1 MASSTLHSA
10 SIARF
15 TIWAARLVVFAAF
28 FDLFVQFPTIAPYA
42 ESLGASAAFVGIIV
56 AAYSFTNLFGNLGA
70 GYILD
75 RWGRRS
81 PMLLGMAITVIAV
94 FSYSLVQTPEQ
105 MMAARA
111 VHGIGAAV
119 LAPGAFSII
128 GDRTASDR
136 WGRAMGLTGALI
148 AVAALIGP
156 PAAGILRDIWGANV
170 VFYVDCAFILITLV
184 AFILITRD
192 DSLTVSEEKSDPQT
206 ASPEDTRK
214 KPALWSA
221 YAAAFAITVGIGAL
235 VTHLPLMLEEQGETA
250 ARSGYSFGVYALV
263 AMLVMAS
270 PISRSGD
277 RFGRFGP
284 LILGLVGV
292 AAGLALLG
300 VLEGYGGVVVG
311 MAVFGLGYGLVF
323 PAATALVA
331 SATGADRRGMAFG
344 VFYAVY
350 SFGVVVGA
358 SGSGRLASLS
368 DDLVGL
374 PFLVAAAV
382 VLAAVPIV
390 AAVRY
395 VTANTSSPG
404 TPE

>member
-1 MASSTLHSA
+1 MTSSTLHSA
-10 SIARF
+10 GIARY

-42 ESLGASAAFVGIIV
+42 ESLGASAALVGLIV

-81 PMLLGMAITVIAV
+81 PMLLGMAITAIAV

-105 MMAARA
+105 MMVARA

-128 GDRTASDR
+128 GDRTPSDR

-170 VFYVDCAFILITLV
+170 VFYVDSTFIVITLI
-184 AFILITRD
+184 AFLLITRD
-192 DSLTVSEEKSDPQT
+192 ASLMPPAEESAQP
-206 ASPEDTRK
+206 ASQRGGRTR

-221 YAAAFAITVGIGAL
+221 YAAAFAITVGIGVL

-270 PISRSGD
+270 PISRAGD
-277 RFGRFGP
+277 RYGRFGP
-284 LILGLVGV
+284 LMLGLIGV

-331 SATGADRRGMAFG
+331 GATGADRRGMAFG

-358 SGSGRLASLS
+358 SGSGRLAALS

-382 VLAAVPIV
+382 VLAAVPLV
-390 AAVRY
+390 AIMRY
-395 VTANTSSPG
+395 AAARSPSPS
-404 TPE
+404 T

>member
-1 MASSTLHSA
+1 MASSTLQSA
-10 SIARF
+10 GIARY

-42 ESLGASAAFVGIIV
+42 ESLGASAALVGVIV

-70 GYILD
+70 GYVLD
-75 RWGRRS
+75 RWGRRT
-81 PMLLGMAITVIAV
+81 PMVLGMAITVIAV

-128 GDRTASDR
+128 GDRTAADR
-136 WGRAMGLTGALI
+136 WGHAMGITGALI

-170 VFYVDCAFILITLV
+170 VFYVDSAFIVITLI
-184 AFILITRD
+184 AFLLIARD
-192 DSLTVSEEKSDPQT
+192 GSPSVSDGESDPRDAT
-206 ASPEDTRK
+206 GDEARRN
-214 KPALWSA
+214 PALWSA

-250 ARSGYSFGVYALV
+250 ARSGYSFGIYALV

-270 PISRSGD
+270 PISRAGD
-277 RFGRFGP
+277 RYGRFGP
-284 LILGLVGV
+284 MMLGLVGI
-292 AAGLALLG
+292 AIGLALLG
-300 VLEGYGGVVVG
+300 VLEGYGGVVAG

-368 DDLVGL
+368 DDLIGL
-374 PFLVAAAV
+374 PFLVGAAV
-382 VLAAVPIV
+382 VLAAVPLV
-390 AAVRY
+390 AIMRY
-395 VTANTSSPG
+395 AAAKAPSASA
-404 TPE
+404 

>member
-10 SIARF
+10 GIARY

-42 ESLGASAAFVGIIV
+42 EGLGASVALVGVIV

-75 RWGRRS
+75 RWGRRT

-111 VHGIGAAV
+111 VHGVGAAV

-128 GDRTASDR
+128 GDRTAADR
-136 WGRAMGLTGALI
+136 WGRAMGITGALI

-156 PAAGILRDIWGANV
+156 PAAGILREKWGADT
-170 VFYVDCAFILITLV
+170 VFYVDSAFIVITLI
-184 AFILITRD
+184 AFLIIARD
-192 DSLTVSEEKSDPQT
+192 DTRTAHTGDSDGL
-206 ASPEDTRK
+206 ASPQDTSK

-221 YAAAFAITVGIGAL
+221 YAAAFTITVGIGAL
-235 VTHLPLMLEEQGETA
+235 VTYLPLMLEEQGETA
-250 ARSGYSFGVYALV
+250 ARSGYSFGIYALV

-270 PISRSGD
+270 PISRAGD
-277 RFGRFGP
+277 RYGRFGP
-284 LILGLVGV
+284 LMLGLVGI

-300 VLEGYGGVVVG
+300 VLEGYGGVVAG

-358 SGSGRLASLS
+358 SGSGRLAAIS

-382 VLAAVPIV
+382 VVAAVPLV
-390 AAVRY
+390 AIMRY
-395 VTANTSSPG
+395 AAAKAPSAST
-404 TPE
+404 